1 MGFGWGIGWSENNA
15 DILLCDSYTVIL
27 NYKDKINKVGS
38 DKPHEGK
45 CINPRTI
52 QKVSF
57 VDFPLTSG
65 LYVTI
70 WERVTEDSIF
80 AIGKVDRSTIQSVY
94 RSGKMKNVKF
104 EAAFTSGELISYTYR
119 F

>member
-1 MGFGWGIGWSENNA
+1 MGFGFGIGRSENNA

-45 CINPRTI
+45 CVNPRTI
-52 QKVSF
+52 QKISF

-65 LYVTI
+65 LFVTI
-70 WERVTEDSIF
+70 WERVSEDSIF
-80 AIGKVDRSTIQSVY
+80 AIGKVDRSTINSVY
-94 RSGKMKNVKF
+94 RSGEMKNIKF
-104 EAAFTSGELISYTYR
+104 EAAFSSAELISYTYR